1 MLRLYH
7 LPLSPFCRKVR
18 LVLAEKKVE
27 VELIEER
34 YWEKSPEFL
43 KKSPSGKIPIL
54 QLDGMHLTESN
65 PICEFLEDLYPQP
78 KLMPDRAEDR
88 YEVRRLVNWFDD
100 KFHYEVTSKLLY
112 ERINKKIMKQ
122 GAPDSKNV
130 MNGKRKIKYH
140 LDYMTYLLERR
151 RWLAGNSMTLA
162 DFTAAAHFST
172 LDYTKDVDWVES
184 NTVKDWYAKIKSR
197 PAFRGILADQ
207 ISGFPPSDHYNDLDF

>member
-54 QLDGMHLTESN
+54 QLDGMLLTEST

-78 KLMPDRAEDR
+78 KLMPDSAENR

-100 KFHYEVTSKLLY
+100 KFYHEVTSKLLY
-112 ERINKKIMKQ
+112 ERINKK
-122 GAPDSKNV
+122 
-130 MNGKRKIKYH
+130 
-140 LDYMTYLLERR
+140 L
-151 RWLAGNSMTLA
+151 
-162 DFTAAAHFST
+162 
-172 LDYTKDVDWVES
+172 
-184 NTVKDWYAKIKSR
+184 
-197 PAFRGILADQ
+197 
-207 ISGFPPSDHYNDLDF
+207 

>member
-54 QLDGMHLTESN
+54 QLDGMLLTEST

-78 KLMPDRAEDR
+78 KLMPDSAEDR

-100 KFHYEVTSKLLY
+100 KFHHEVTSKLLY

-130 MNGKRKIKYH
+130 MNGKRNIKYH
-140 LDYMTYLLERR
+140 LDYMSYLLERR

-172 LDYTKDVDWVES
+172 LDYTKDVDWFES

>member
-1 MLRLYH
+1 MILLYRGWPGTEFAVPFDPTAP
-7 LPLSPFCRKVR
+7 PLNPAGKLLQR
-18 LVLAEKKVE
+18 
-27 VELIEER
+27 
-34 YWEKSPEFL
+34 FL

-54 QLDGMHLTESN
+54 QLDGMLLTEST
-65 PICEFLEDLYPQP
+65 PICEFLDDLYPQP
-78 KLMPDRAEDR
+78 KLMPDSPEDR

-100 KFHYEVTSKLLY
+100 KFHNEVTSKLLY

>member
-34 YWEKSPEFL
+34 YWEQSPEFL

-54 QLDGMHLTESN
+54 QLNGKLLTEST
-65 PICEFLEDLYPQP
+65 PICEFLEELYPEP
-78 KLMPDRAEDR
+78 KLMPDSAEDR
-88 YEVRRLVNWFDD
+88 YEVRRLIN
-100 KFHYEVTSKLLY
+100 

-140 LDYMTYLLERR
+140 FDYMTYLLERR
-151 RWLAGNSMTLA
+151 RWLAGNTMTLA

-184 NTVKDWYAKIKSR
+184 STVKDWYAKIKSR

>member
-34 YWEKSPEFL
+34 YWEQSPEFL

-54 QLDGMHLTESN
+54 QLNGKLLTEST
-65 PICEFLEDLYPQP
+65 PICEFLEELYPEP
-78 KLMPDRAEDR
+78 KLMPDSAEDR
-88 YEVRRLVNWFDD
+88 YEVRRLINWFDD
-100 KFHYEVTSKLLY
+100 KFHNEVTSKLLH

-122 GAPDSKNV
+122 GAPDGKNV

-140 LDYMTYLLERR
+140 FDYMTYLLERR
-151 RWLAGNSMTLA
+151 RWLAGNTMTLA

-184 NTVKDWYAKIKSR
+184 STVKDWYAKIKSR

>member
-34 YWEKSPEFL
+34 YWEQSPEFL
-43 KKSPSGKIPIL
+43 QKSPSGKIPIL
-54 QLDGMHLTESN
+54 QLNGKLLTEST
-65 PICEFLEDLYPQP
+65 PICEFLEELYPEP
-78 KLMPDRAEDR
+78 KLMPESAEDR
-88 YEVRRLVNWFDD
+88 YEVRRLINWFDD
-100 KFHYEVTSKLLY
+100 KFYNEVTSKLLH

-122 GAPDSKNV
+122 GDPDSKNV

-140 LDYMTYLLERR
+140 FDYMTYLLERR
-151 RWLAGNSMTLA
+151 RWLAGNTMTLA

-184 NTVKDWYAKIKSR
+184 STVKDWYAKIKSR

>member
-1 MLRLYH
+1 MLKLYH
-7 LPLSPFCRKVR
+7 VPLSPFCRKIR

-34 YWEKSPEFL
+34 YWEQSPEFL

-54 QLDGMHLTESN
+54 QVDGMNLTEST
-65 PICEFLEDLYPQP
+65 PICEFLEDLFPQP
-78 KLMPDRAEDR
+78 KLMPDSAEDR

-130 MNGKRKIKYH
+130 MHGKRKIKYR

-172 LDYTKDVDWVES
+172 LDYTKDVDWFES

-207 ISGFPPSDHYNDLDF
+207 ISGFPPADHYNDLDF